1 MKKRS
6 LFNIGAALLILPSG
20 YVLAAEDVGLR
31 GSVEL
36 GGWFNDSE
44 DQSAKFLEYQD
55 PESGVISRFS
65 LDGYRDAY
73 FFGVEAR
80 NAGRDDQ
87 RYEITGGLYD
97 SFKFSAFY
105 DEMIHNLSFGT
116 KTFYS
121 GVGTGNLTV
130 GPPAPA
136 DPSTWNSFDYTIEKE
151 QYGTD
156 IEFFTGSPFFFQ
168 IDVDRVEKDGLKPLG
183 SGGFG
188 GAFELP
194 EPVDYTTDNVIF
206 SGGYRSREISFKLS
220 GMYSTFS
227 NENDFLEWESPSGAL
242 DYNSLP
248 QDNDYGKVNAS
259 FAWRQ
264 LPMMSAWTVKAS
276 YANLTN
282 DFSTSDYGATQPA
295 GLNTT
300 EFEGDVKT
308 TKFATALTSRPIADL
323 DTKIFFDYY
332 DKENDSTVVLYTGGG
347 NDTHLFDYTKY
358 SLGFDG
364 IYKLT
369 SNTKLSGGYSFED
382 VDRRNRPDSSEN
394 IDNLFFVKAKNSSL
408 DFMTAEVGYTILLRD
423 TDEDFDLTGLTPAD
437 AEFIRQFVQRYDT
450 TSKTRNELK
459 FAFEFYPLSKL
470 DLGVEYSFVNN
481 DYDDVVLG
489 RTEDTGHELY
499 FDFMWRAAGFLHLTG
514 FAGYENYESDS
525 NHYSHRAGFGGQTA
539 NPTVNDGNPAS
550 FLWSQFD
557 EEDFWTV
564 GLAAD
569 MPLMRERLLLHFSAQ
584 YQESDGSS
592 DFATEGP
599 APLESIEEFED
610 YYITT
615 LESKATYAVT
625 ESLDCTL
632 GYLYGKSNYDDLQ
645 YQGYEYDPGGTLLSG
660 AYADHDYEAHVGY
673 VTVKYSF

>member
-1 MKKRS
+1 MIAS
-6 LFNIGAALLILPSG
+6 LLIFPSG
-20 YVLAAEDVGLR
+20 FAFAEEDVGLR

-55 PESGVISRFS
+55 PQSGVISHFL
-65 LDGYRDAY
+65 LDGYRDAF
-73 FFGVEAR
+73 FFGAEAK

-87 RYEITGGLYD
+87 FYKIKGGLYN

-105 DEMIHNLSFGT
+105 DEIIHNLSFGNR
-116 KTFYS
+116 TFYS
-121 GVGTGNLTV
+121 GAGAGSLIV
-130 GPPAPA
+130 GPPNPNT
-136 DPSTWNSFDYTIEKE
+136 PSTWRSFDYTIEKE

-156 IEFFTGSPFFFQ
+156 LEFFTGSPFFLQ
-168 IDVDRVEKDGLKPLG
+168 LDVDRVEKDGLKPLG
-183 SGGFG
+183 TGSFSG
-188 GAFELP
+188 AVELP
-194 EPVDYTTDNVIF
+194 EPVDYTTDNVMLA
-206 SGGYRSREISFKLS
+206 GGYRSREMSFKLS
-220 GMYSTFS
+220 GIYSTFS
-227 NENDFLEWESPSGAL
+227 NENDFLEWENPFFPAM
-242 DYNSLP
+242 DHNSLP
-248 QDNDYGKVNAS
+248 QDNDYGKLDAR

-264 LPMMSAWTVKAS
+264 LPMMSAWTVRAS

-282 DFSTSDYGATQPA
+282 DFSANDFGATIPA

-308 TKFATALTSRPIADL
+308 TKFATALTSQPLADL

-332 DKENDSTVVLYTGGG
+332 DRENDSTVILYTDGG

-358 SLGFDG
+358 RLGFDA

-369 SNTKLSGGYSFED
+369 SNNKLSGGYTFED
-382 VDRRNRPDSSEN
+382 VDRRNRPDASEN
-394 IDNLFFVKAKNSSL
+394 MDNLFFVKIKNTSL
-408 DFMTAEVGYTILLRD
+408 DFMTAEAGYSILFRE
-423 TDEDFDLTGLTPAD
+423 TDENFDLTGLTPND
-437 AEFIRQFVQRYDT
+437 AEFIRQFIQRYDT

-470 DLGVEYSFVNN
+470 DLGVEYTYANN
-481 DYDDVVLG
+481 DYDDVILG
-489 RTEDTGHELY
+489 RTDDTGHELY
-499 FDFMWRAAGFLHLTG
+499 VDFMWRVASFLHLSG

-525 NHYSHRAGFGGQTA
+525 NHYNHQAGFAGQTA
-539 NPTVNDGNPAS
+539 NPTVGDGAPAS
-550 FLWSQFD
+550 FLWSQFN

-569 MPLMRERLLLHFSAQ
+569 LPLMRDRLLLSFSGQ

-592 DFATEGP
+592 DFTTNGGNL
-599 APLESIEEFED
+599 LESIEDFED
-610 YYITT
+610 YSITS

-625 ESLDCTL
+625 ESLDVTL

-645 YQGYEYDPGGTLLSG
+645 YQGYEYDPGGSLLSW
-660 AYADHDYEAHVGY
+660 AYADYDYEAHVGY
-673 VTVKYSF
+673 FTVKYSF